1 VIDVERDADGV
12 AVLRLVRPPVNALD
26 LELVQAIGAGV
37 ADAVESGARA
47 LVLSGAGSCFSA
59 GIDMKVAPT
68 YDARQRRE
76 SAQAIDAMVAAI
88 CAAPLPVVAAVNGH
102 AFGGGLVIALACDVR
117 LAARGDYKLALNE
130 VAAGVPFPPGP
141 LEVVRAE
148 LDPSVMR
155 DLCLTGRS
163 VGPDEALA
171 LRVLDE
177 IVQARELLVRA
188 RERALE
194 LAEFPAYAVLKAQVR
209 GPLIAELEQIVAD
222 ADRPGR
228 DSSVW
233 PWRRSKAT
241 NPRRRRASV
250 ERGRSA

>member
-1 VIDVERDADGV
+1 VTVIDVEREADGV
-12 AVLRLVRPPVNALD
+12 AVLRLARPPVNALD
-26 LELVQAIGAGV
+26 LELVQAIVAGV
-37 ADAVESGARA
+37 RSAVESSARA
-47 LVLSGAGSCFSA
+47 LVLTGAGSCFSA
-59 GIDMKVAPT
+59 GIDMKVAPS

-76 SAQAIDAMVAAI
+76 SVEAINEMVAAI

-141 LEVVRAE
+141 LGVVRAE

-163 VGPDEALA
+163 VGPEEALA

-177 IVQARELLVRA
+177 LVEARGLLARA

-194 LAEFPAYAVLKAQVR
+194 LAAFPAYPVLKAQVR
-209 GPLIAELEQIVAD
+209 GPLIAELEEIVA
-222 ADRPGR
+222 
-228 DSSVW
+228 
-233 PWRRSKAT
+233 
-241 NPRRRRASV
+241 
-250 ERGRSA
+250 